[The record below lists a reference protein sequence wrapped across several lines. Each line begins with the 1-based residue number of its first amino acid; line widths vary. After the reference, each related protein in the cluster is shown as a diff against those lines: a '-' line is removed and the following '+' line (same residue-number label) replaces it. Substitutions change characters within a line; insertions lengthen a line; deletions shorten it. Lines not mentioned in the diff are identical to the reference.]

1 MNKINLLILLW
12 GKLLKNKRKQL
23 KIKEKKQIDALKSL
37 EFLKPKEV
45 KSEEKK
51 PIDCDDYFI
60 NRMTKIRYQSKKID
74 LNNLTYIFKGK
85 TAPKNFIGFKGPQ
98 SIYSG
103 DIALEDVEKDKKKL
117 KAELG
122 CIKQGDPKDKSKEQS
137 KVINNVISLYESRE
151 KVVQMFNNYPKENSR
166 RIYES
171 RQGK

>member
-85 TAPKNFIGFKGPQ
+85 TAPK
-98 SIYSG
+98 
-103 DIALEDVEKDKKKL
+103 KL
-117 KAELG
+117 
-122 CIKQGDPKDKSKEQS
+122 
-137 KVINNVISLYESRE
+137 YW
-151 KVVQMFNNYPKENSR
+151 F
-166 RIYES
+166 
-171 RQGK
+171 